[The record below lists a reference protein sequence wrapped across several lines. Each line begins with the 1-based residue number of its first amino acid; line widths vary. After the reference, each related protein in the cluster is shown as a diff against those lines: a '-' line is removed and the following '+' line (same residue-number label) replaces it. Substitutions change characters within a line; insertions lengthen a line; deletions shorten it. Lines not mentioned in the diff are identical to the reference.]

1 MIMSNKENSDDDANN
16 PKKNN
21 KAKSA
26 DKFLDKEENVDKL
39 VNAALR
45 SHLLEYSTKKKNSKK
60 TFILQLRIFR
70 EIF

>member
-45 SHLLEYSTKKKNSKK
+45 SHLLEY
-60 TFILQLRIFR
+60 
-70 EIF
+70 